1 MSKDDY
7 RKAALFADQFEPDFQ
22 IPDLIGQTEIL
33 SEEHR
38 YEKSTKIFVL

>member
-1 MSKDDY
+1 MSKDEY
-7 RKAALFADQFEPDFQ
+7 RNAALFATGSFDQDFP

-38 YEKSTKIFVL
+38 